1 MLVLLVAGAASGV
14 LTREATEML
23 DMLAE
28 IEHDLG
34 RRVTDIAAYTARFDY
49 LMKYNAKMRAKIDYL
64 RKKHGVVVS
73 TIANHELM
81 VEGPQTLPISG
92 SLVSRLGTVVGK
104 KRGFVM
110 ESGET
115 AIATGIEI
123 RDTGCESCLVK
134 EFEVH
139 FTNPGSKGQIK
150 VGPFSVLVNTST
162 QHFKIPQPVLFKSVA
177 VIPLSNNGNMTHY
190 CLPEVTV
197 QGDLDV

>member
-1 MLVLLVAGAASGV
+1 MFVLLVAGVASGA

-34 RRVTDIAAYTARFDY
+34 RRVTDIGAYAARFDY

-64 RKKHGVVVS
+64 RKKHDVVAGA
-73 TIANHELM
+73 IANHEVM
-81 VEGPQTLPISG
+81 VEGPRTMPFSG
-92 SLVSRLGTVVGK
+92 SLVSALGAVVGK

-115 AIATGIEI
+115 AIATAIEI
-123 RDTGCESCLVK
+123 RDAGCESCLVK

-139 FTNPGSKGQIK
+139 FTNPGSRGQIK
-150 VGPFSVLVNTST
+150 VGPFSVLANTST
-162 QHFKIPQPVLFKSVA
+162 QRFKFPQPVMFKSGV
-177 VIPLSNNGNMTHY
+177 VIPVSNNGNVTHY
-190 CLPEVTV
+190 CLPEVIV